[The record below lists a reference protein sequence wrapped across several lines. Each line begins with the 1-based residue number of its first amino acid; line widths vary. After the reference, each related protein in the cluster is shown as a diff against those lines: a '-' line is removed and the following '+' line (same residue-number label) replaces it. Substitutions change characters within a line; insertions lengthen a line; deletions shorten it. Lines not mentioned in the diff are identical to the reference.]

1 MGCFFKSFFNFFFIG
16 AAFSENNLCLDGLK
30 FKLSI
35 TVSPRGPP
43 KQGHCV
49 SLCVSMY
56 MYHFAF
62 QGEQTQECWVKNYF
76 WGLLWILAWIR
87 HRVTSVL
94 TATDAKTPTDLSE
107 ERKVYSSVT
116 ENHGLSGT
124 LPYVVFKHIFFSF
137 SITDIADMWQGVI
150 FIGREFF
157 EKDLKWK
164 KVPQIAEGGIE
175 LSPSPWKECL
185 LYEEKKEKGV
195 RILRRCTYAVRVFL
209 LYFKSWRWVFHIFL
223 KASKHSRWSR
233 LSVNSRIWSA
243 FSFLFLNESFPQSR
257 KII

>member
-1 MGCFFKSFFNFFFIG
+1 MFICLRFSFGGCNLFFKIIFVG
-16 AAFSENNLCLDGLK
+16 AAFSENKLCWDGLK

-43 KQGHCV
+43 KQGHCTV
-49 SLCVSMY
+49 WVCVSMC

-76 WGLLWILAWIR
+76 WGLFWILAWIR

-107 ERKVYSSVT
+107 ESKVYGSVT

-124 LPYVVFKHIFFSF
+124 LPYIVFKHIFCSF

-150 FIGREFF
+150 FIGREFLEEVSKV
-157 EKDLKWK
+157 EKVW
-164 KVPQIAEGGIE
+164 QIAEAGKE
-175 LSPSPWKECL
+175 LSHPLWKECL
-185 LYEEKKEKGV
+185 LYEKKKKRLKKFEERNISCKG
-195 RILRRCTYAVRVFL
+195 LSALLHSTEPGCFTY
-209 LYFKSWRWVFHIFL
+209 SWRP
-223 KASKHSRWSR
+223 
-233 LSVNSRIWSA
+233 VNTDNDPVST
-243 FSFLFLNESFPQSR
+243 F
-257 KII
+257 